1 MNDVLPLGY
10 CAARLLGFRVAL
22 PLGYCVVPF
31 LGYCVERRL
40 VLRDHTG
47 DFRSR
52 DSGYLPLWQ
61 SWHNRDTHIS

>member
-47 DFRSR
+47 DFRK
-52 DSGYLPLWQ
+52 
-61 SWHNRDTHIS
+61 